1 MEGFMVDRLSDEERY
16 KFLFSFL
23 VMSYQTSALMQ
34 LGQLKD
40 PNTQKVEKDLEKA
53 KLSIDILG
61 MIQEKTKNNLTKD
74 ESELLEN
81 VLREL
86 RLVYVKES
94 GKESS
99 TEKNAD
105 SKKS

>member
-1 MEGFMVDRLSDEERY
+1 MPETLSDEERS

-23 VMSYQTSALMQ
+23 VMSYQTAALMQ

-40 PNTQKVEKDLEKA
+40 PRTQKVEKDLETA

-61 MIQEKTKNNLTKD
+61 MLQEKTKNNLTKD
-74 ESELLEN
+74 EAELLEG

-86 RLVYVKES
+86 RLAYIKETA
-94 GKESS
+94 GAEAKSS
-99 TEKNAD
+99 A
-105 SKKS
+105 

>member
-1 MEGFMVDRLSDEERY
+1 MAETLSNEDRS

-23 VMSYQTSALMQ
+23 VMSYQTAALMQ

-40 PNTQKVEKDLEKA
+40 PHTKKVEKDLETA

-61 MIQEKTKNNLTKD
+61 MLQEKTRNNLTED
-74 ESELLEN
+74 EAELLES

-86 RLVYVKES
+86 RLAYIKETAA
-94 GKESS
+94 
-99 TEKNAD
+99 TELK
-105 SKKS
+105 

>member
-1 MEGFMVDRLSDEERY
+1 
-16 KFLFSFL
+16 
-23 VMSYQTSALMQ
+23 
-34 LGQLKD
+34 
-40 PNTQKVEKDLEKA
+40 
-53 KLSIDILG
+53 

>member
-1 MEGFMVDRLSDEERY
+1 MVDRLSDEERY

-40 PNTQKVEKDLEKA
+40 PSTQKVEKDLEKA
-53 KLSIDILG
+53 KLSIDILV

-86 RLVYVKES
+86 RLAYVKES
-94 GKESS
+94 GQESS

>member
-1 MEGFMVDRLSDEERY
+1 MVDKLSEEERN

-23 VMSYQTSALMQ
+23 VMSHQTSALMQ
-34 LGQLKD
+34 MGQLKD
-40 PNTQKVEKDLEKA
+40 PNTQKVEKNLENA

-61 MIQEKTKNNLTKD
+61 MLQEKTENNLTKD
-74 ESELLEN
+74 EAELLEN

-94 GKESS
+94 
-99 TEKNAD
+99 N
-105 SKKS
+105 KSGE

>member
-1 MEGFMVDRLSDEERY
+1 MAETLSGEDHS

-23 VMSYQTSALMQ
+23 VMSYQTAALMQ

-40 PNTQKVEKDLEKA
+40 PNTKKVEKDLETA

-61 MIQEKTKNNLTKD
+61 MLQEKTRNNLTED
-74 ESELLEN
+74 EAELLDS

-86 RLVYVKES
+86 RLAYVKETAVA
-94 GKESS
+94 ES
-99 TEKNAD
+99 K
-105 SKKS
+105 

>member
-1 MEGFMVDRLSDEERY
+1 MVDRLSDEERY

>member
-1 MEGFMVDRLSDEERY
+1 MVDKLSNDERN

-40 PNTQKVEKDLEKA
+40 PNTKKVAKNLENA

-61 MIQEKTKNNLTKD
+61 MLQQKTKNNLTKD
-74 ESELLEN
+74 ESELLDN

-94 GKESS
+94 NNDGSSGKSSESK
-99 TEKNAD
+99 TE
-105 SKKS
+105 